1 MVVVQ
6 NREQKSREHDAICML
21 DGIQQHLFS
30 IQILLTFLTS
40 NSPLNL
46 AIKRQRLQIWQS
58 YLFHYASSLTG
69 FFSISILYHDH
80 LL

>member
-1 MVVVQ
+1 MLAVK
-6 NREQKSREHDAICML
+6 NREQKWREHDAICML
-21 DGIQQHLFS
+21 HGIQQHLFS

-46 AIKRQRLQIWQS
+46 SIKRQRLQIWQS
-58 YLFHYASSLTG
+58 YLFHYAFSLTG

-80 LL
+80 FL